1 MSVIKKLS
9 LGSIAKLLGTFT
21 VAIVV
26 GGLLLAACTNFNVG
40 GLGASKGIPTQAPA
54 AAAAAAVAP
63 PPAPT
68 NTAAPAAAAPA
79 NPPAAAPAAPAA
91 VPTVQ
96 PAIVN
101 DAGEVVIAVPGDQ
114 QPVARSVPQ
123 QRDGISPAP
132 VVQPNADL
140 VCGQRVTYVV
150 QPGETLFRIA
160 ARYNSTAW
168 SIARINRI
176 ANVRRVSVGKKLVIV
191 TCDKRGG
198 VVSGGGGRRYVVRA
212 GDTLF
217 RIGVRYGTTAEQ
229 IRLTNGLAGYGIWPG
244 QVLVIP

>member
-26 GGLLLAACTNFNVG
+26 GGLLLAACTNFSVG

-54 AAAAAAVAP
+54 VAAAVAP

-68 NTAAPAAAAPA
+68 NTPAPVAAAPA
-79 NPPAAAPAAPAA
+79 NPPAPAPAAPAA

-101 DAGEVVIAVPGDQ
+101 DAGEVVIAVPGDK
-114 QPVARSVPQ
+114 QPAVRSVPQ
-123 QRDGISPAP
+123 QQDGISPAP
-132 VVQPNADL
+132 AQPGADL
-140 VCGQRVTYVV
+140 VCGQRVNYVV

-160 ARYNSTAW
+160 MRYNSSAW
-168 SIARINRI
+168 SIARLNRI
-176 ANVRRVSVGKKLVIV
+176 ANVRRVSVGKKLVII

-198 VVSGGGGRRYVVRA
+198 VVSGGGRRYIVQP

-217 RIGVRYGTTAEQ
+217 RIGVRYGTTAEN

>member
-1 MSVIKKLS
+1 MPVIKKLS
-9 LGSIAKLLGTFT
+9 LGSIAKLLGTLT

-26 GGLLLAACTNFNVG
+26 GGLLLAACSNFSIG

-68 NTAAPAAAAPA
+68 NTTAAAAPA
-79 NPPAAAPAAPAA
+79 NPPAPAPAAPAA

-101 DAGEVVIAVPGDQ
+101 DAGEVIIAVPGDQ
-114 QPVARSVPQ
+114 QPAVRNAPQ
-123 QRDGISPAP
+123 QQDGISPAP
-132 VVQPNADL
+132 VAQPGADL
-140 VCGQRVTYVV
+140 VCGQRVTHVV

-160 ARYNSTAW
+160 TRYNSSAW

-176 ANVRRVSVGKKLVIV
+176 ANVRRVSVGKQLVIV

-198 VVSGGGGRRYVVRA
+198 VVSGGGGRRYVVQA

-217 RIGVRYGTTAEQ
+217 RIGVRYGTTAER
-229 IRLTNGLAGYGIWPG
+229 IRLSNGLAGYGIWPG

>member
-26 GGLLLAACTNFNVG
+26 GGLLLAACSNFSVG

-54 AAAAAAVAP
+54 AAAAVAP
-63 PPAPT
+63 PAAPT

-79 NPPAAAPAAPAA
+79 NPPAPAPAAPAA

-101 DAGEVVIAVPGDQ
+101 DAGEVVIAVPGEQ
-114 QPVARSVPQ
+114 QPAVRNVPQ
-123 QRDGISPAP
+123 QQDGISPAP
-132 VVQPNADL
+132 VAQPNANV
-140 VCGQRVTYVV
+140 VCGQRVTHVV

-160 ARYNSTAW
+160 TRYDSTAW

-176 ANVRRVSVGKKLVIV
+176 ANVRRVSVGKQLVVV

-198 VVSGGGGRRYVVRA
+198 AVPGGGRRYVVRA
-212 GDTLF
+212 GDTLY

-229 IRLTNGLAGYGIWPG
+229 IRLTNGLAGYSIWPG